1 MTEKTAGPKEQR
13 PYPMI
18 DPGCCNL
25 CEGCVE
31 VAPEIFRFNRETGL
45 VEVIDLPRYQED
57 LVNEAIKNC
66 PEDCISWEK

>member
-1 MTEKTAGPKEQR
+1 MEDSAEQNEKKM
-13 PYPMI
+13 YPVI

-31 VAPEIFRFNRETGL
+31 IAPDIFWFNRETGL
-45 VEVIDLPRYQED
+45 VEVVDHPSYPKD
-57 LVNEAIKNC
+57 LVDEAIKNC